1 MAILICTKT
10 CTTCRKGVAL
20 LDDHNIDY
28 EYREYK
34 KNPLSL
40 SELQDLM
47 QKLNV
52 PANTLLRKR
61 DKAYKENGLTGTE
74 DDSTLLALFVE
85 HPTLMQRPIF
95 VNGSKAVVGRPI
107 ENMLTI
113 AH

>member
-1 MAILICTKT
+1 MAVIICTKT

-20 LDDHNIDY
+20 LDENNVKY

-40 SELQDLM
+40 DELKAVLS
-47 QKLNV
+47 KLDV

-61 DKAYKENGLTGTE
+61 DKAYKENNLTGTE
-74 DDSTLLALFVE
+74 DDATLLALFVQ

-95 VNGSKAVVGRPI
+95 INGDKAVVGRPI

-113 AH
+113 V

>member
-1 MAILICTKT
+1 MATIICTRT

-20 LDDHNIDY
+20 LDENNVTY

-40 SELQDLM
+40 DELADLLN
-47 QKLNV
+47 KLDV

-61 DKAYKENGLTGTE
+61 DKAYKENKLTGTE
-74 DDSTLLALFVE
+74 DDATLLALFVQ

-95 VNGSKAVVGRPI
+95 VNGDKAVVGRPI

-113 AH
+113 V

>member
-1 MAILICTKT
+1 MAVLICTKT

-20 LDDHNIDY
+20 LDENNVSY

-40 SELQDLM
+40 DELKEVLK
-47 QKLNV
+47 KLNV

-61 DKAYKENGLTGTE
+61 DKAYKENNLTGTE
-74 DDSTLLALFVE
+74 DDATLLDLFVQ

-95 VNGSKAVVGRPI
+95 VNGDKAVLGRPI

-113 AH
+113 L